1 MSQNLIHI
9 KDIINNK
16 EFIYNTDYNL
26 EYGFLKC
33 FESIV
38 KKDLNIK
45 KNVKYAIYENYCE
58 IYYDEEI
65 VKKGWVWNSQNI
77 EKHIIYILRYIPI
90 YQENIK
96 TNVDNKEVEA
106 IVEKT
111 DRGTTMI
118 KNEWKYNRYYYSKD
132 SEDEDSEDSQDNN
145 NNESNTV
152 LEKDILD
159 DLVPL
164 LCKDDTFI
172 ESINWCYSELEPII
186 ENFDNLNL
194 GNGYANNPLFP
205 KELNI
210 ELKDKLSRPNFG
222 LKSIV

>member
-1 MSQNLIHI
+1 MIQNLIHI
-9 KDIINNK
+9 KDIVNNK

-45 KNVKYAIYENYCE
+45 KDVKYAIYENYCE

-65 VKKGWVWNSQNI
+65 VNKGWVWNSKNI

-90 YQENIK
+90 YEENIK
-96 TNVDNKEVEA
+96 INVDKEVDA
-106 IVEKT
+106 IVEKK
-111 DRGTTMI
+111 DCGTSMI

-132 SEDEDSEDSQDNN
+132 SEDEDSEDSND
-145 NNESNTV
+145 NESNTI

-159 DLVPL
+159 GLAPL
-164 LCKDDTFI
+164 LYKEEPFI
-172 ESINWCYSELEPII
+172 ENINWCYSELEPII
-186 ENFDNLNL
+186 QNFDKLNL
-194 GNGYANNPLFP
+194 GNGYANNPFFP
-205 KELNI
+205 RELNI
-210 ELKDKLSRPNFG
+210 ELKEKLSQPNFG